1 MGIVATRSRVKK
13 PCGSRSHLAIIN
25 LITRLPTAQASY
37 RQVVAPDFVWVH
49 DDGTLRYVAS
59 VEIQHD
65 VREEEDVLDNVED
78 EPAYARAVSR

>member
-1 MGIVATRSRVKK
+1 MEAVHI
-13 PCGSRSHLAIIN
+13 
-25 LITRLPTAQASY
+25 LPSSTLLRDCRQQQASY

-78 EPAYARAVSR
+78 EPAYARAMSR